1 MQLNTRFFAAIALA
15 VFLSTSLISFG
26 CAVSSPA
33 APTAAPEA
41 TVEATQ
47 TSEPTPSPTP
57 SPVPAPVLTVDQKK
71 MMVWMGE
78 DYSGYV
84 PASLTLFYAERN
96 GEGRLIWATKEP
108 SATQGVFSFYEVFN
122 RQLLLQITV
131 PMDDQ
136 LKANPNTYT
145 KYISQLGESFSDY
158 TFIASGKLFEIDEL
172 FTKNKLSTGG
182 VVDPYAAISSYI
194 EEETF
199 GLYPWSKEK
208 LLSAYVDST
217 PTQYLLPFWEYVPNA
232 VTPADFD
239 NPPTPAPAATPM
251 PALSREQAVLLLGI
265 DDDFKEGYLFGQI
278 SVYYYLLNGSKRI
291 IWAVDYY
298 GTPEGTTDARSLFNG
313 EYLFSY
319 CIDWETAPTNLSYT
333 EVYKY
338 YSACSPTLEGVHLLG
353 SGTLA
358 DLIVNYRDWE
368 IPYNGNE
375 LLDKV
380 QNDSWYDWDAYYAD
394 MEVPLLRDELIDLY
408 LELTPPEYIPPFWEY
423 VPNTTALDVFAT
435 PAP

>member
-1 MQLNTRFFAAIALA
+1 MQLKSRFVAAVALA
-15 VFLSTSLISFG
+15 VFVSASVFSAG
-26 CAVSSPA
+26 CAANDGA
-33 APTAAPEA
+33 APTATPEA
-41 TVEATQ
+41 TAEATPA
-47 TSEPTPSPTP
+47 SEPTPTP
-57 SPVPAPVLTVDQKK
+57 SPEPAPTLSDEQKK

-78 DYSGYV
+78 DYSGYA
-84 PASLTLFYAERN
+84 PTTIILFYAETN
-96 GEGRLIWATKEP
+96 GEGRLIWAIKEP
-108 SATQGVFSFYEVFN
+108 NATQGVFDFYEAFN
-122 RQLLLQITV
+122 HQLLFQVTV

-145 KYISQLGESFSDY
+145 KYISQLGKSFSNY
-158 TFIASGKLFEIDEL
+158 TFIASGKLFDIDQVYLENSLYFYEISAPCMTLYSYIDEE
-172 FTKNKLSTGG
+172 SYG
-182 VVDPYAAISSYI
+182 V
-194 EEETF
+194 
-199 GLYPWSKEK
+199 YPWTKEK
-208 LLSAYVDST
+208 MLEAYIGVT
-217 PTQYLLPFWEYVPNA
+217 PTQYLLPFWEYVPGA
-232 VTPADFD
+232 VKPASFD
-239 NPPTPAPAATPM
+239 NPPSPTPTATPM
-251 PALSREQAVLLLGI
+251 PSLSREQTIELLGI
-265 DDDFKEGYLFGQI
+265 DDDFEAGYLFGQI

-298 GTPEGTTDARSLFNG
+298 GTPNGTTDVHSLFNG

-319 CIDWETAPTNLSYT
+319 YIDQETAPANLPCMD
-333 EVYKY
+333 VWKY
-338 YSACSPTLEGVHLLG
+338 YSACSPMLEGVHLLG

-394 MEVPLLRDELIDLY
+394 MEVPLLKDELIDLY

-423 VPNTTALDVFAT
+423 VPGAVTPDALFT